1 MIYLDI
7 ETTLAHDKIWCC
19 VLKEGDEFT
28 VFTTREGLQDRIN
41 KATQIAGHNIIGF
54 DAPVLY
60 DVWDIE
66 IPHEKLVDTLIL
78 SRMALPERRSH
89 SLAAWGETL
98 GYEKG
103 DFTDYD
109 AGFSQEMLEYCQRD
123 VEVLEKLY
131 ERLQMHLH
139 QFPANCVAMEYK
151 VASII
156 KKQEQAGFK
165 LDIQLA
171 ITLCAE
177 FKYRMDKMQESF
189 QILFPPIV
197 IERYS
202 EVTGKR
208 LKDNIEVFNPSSR
221 QQIYKRL
228 TELGAK
234 FTKQTEK
241 GNPIVDEGELK
252 KIDLPE
258 AKEILEYLLLNKR
271 YAQVRGWRK
280 WLKLD
285 RKYKDNRVHGRVITC
300 GTVTG
305 RMSHL
310 DPNVA
315 QVPSV
320 KSEFGKECRE
330 CWTVEKGNVLVGA
343 DASGLELR
351 MLAHYM
357 NDENYTKELLDG
369 DIHTANQ
376 KAAKLQTRDQAKTF
390 IYAFLYGAGPA
401 KIGQIVGGDYRH
413 GKKMIDEFL
422 RNTPALAILRQKVAA
437 QAKCGY
443 LRGLDGRRLLVR
455 SEHSALNTLLQSAG
469 AIAMKQ
475 ALVELDRKLTEAGI
489 PCDFVANVHDEWQI
503 EAPEFCANQL
513 GELAVE
519 AIREMS
525 LYFNMNCPLDAEYKI
540 GKTWAETH

>member
-1 MIYLDI
+1 MVYLDI

-41 KATQIAGHNIIGF
+41 QATQIAGHNIIGF

-89 SLAAWGETL
+89 SLASWGETL

-131 ERLQMHLH
+131 ERLQMHLDK
-139 QFPANCVAMEYK
+139 FPANCVAMEYK

-165 LDIQLA
+165 LNERMANGLYHEFTNKMWA
-171 ITLCAE
+171 ITEELQ
-177 FKYRMDKMQESF
+177 K
-189 QILFPPIV
+189 IFPPIV
-197 IERYS
+197 TERYS
-202 EVTGKR
+202 EKTGKR
-208 LKDNIEVFNPSSR
+208 LKDHVEEFNVGSR

-234 FTKQTEK
+234 FTKQTDK
-241 GNPIVDEGELK
+241 GNPIVDETELK

-258 AKEILEYLLLNKR
+258 AKKILEYLLLQKR
-271 YAQVRGWRK
+271 SAQVK
-280 WLKLD
+280 SWLEAVQD
-285 RKYKDNRVHGRVITC
+285 DGRVHGRVITC
-300 GTVTG
+300 GAVTG
-305 RMSHL
+305 RMAHL
-310 DPNVA
+310 SPNMA

>member
-1 MIYLDI
+1 MVYLDI

-41 KATQIAGHNIIGF
+41 QATQIAGHNIIGF

-89 SLAAWGETL
+89 SLASWGETL

-131 ERLQMHLH
+131 ERLQMHLDK
-139 QFPANCVAMEYK
+139 FPANCVAMEYK

-165 LDIQLA
+165 LNERMANGLYHEFTNKMWA
-171 ITLCAE
+171 ITEELQ
-177 FKYRMDKMQESF
+177 K
-189 QILFPPIV
+189 IFPPIV
-197 IERYS
+197 TERYS
-202 EVTGKR
+202 EKTGKR
-208 LKDNIEVFNPSSR
+208 LKDHVEEFNVGSR

-234 FTKQTEK
+234 FTKQTDK
-241 GNPIVDEGELK
+241 GNPIVDEAELK

-258 AKEILEYLLLNKR
+258 AKKILEYLLLQKR
-271 YAQVRGWRK
+271 SAQVK
-280 WLKLD
+280 SWLEAVQD
-285 RKYKDNRVHGRVITC
+285 DGRVHGRVITC
-300 GTVTG
+300 GAVTG
-305 RMSHL
+305 RMAHL
-310 DPNVA
+310 SPNMA

>member
-1 MIYLDI
+1 MVYLDI

-41 KATQIAGHNIIGF
+41 QATQIAGHNIIGF

-131 ERLQMHLH
+131 ERLQMHLDK
-139 QFPANCVAMEYK
+139 FPANCVAMEYK

-165 LDIQLA
+165 LNERMANGLYHEFTNKMWA
-171 ITLCAE
+171 ITEELQ
-177 FKYRMDKMQESF
+177 K
-189 QILFPPIV
+189 IFPPIV
-197 IERYS
+197 TERYS
-202 EVTGKR
+202 EKTGKR
-208 LKDNIEVFNPSSR
+208 LKDHVEEFNVGSR

-234 FTKQTEK
+234 FTKQTDK
-241 GNPIVDEGELK
+241 GNPIVDEAELK

-258 AKEILEYLLLNKR
+258 AKKILEYLLLQKR
-271 YAQVRGWRK
+271 SAQVK
-280 WLKLD
+280 SWLEAVQD
-285 RKYKDNRVHGRVITC
+285 DGRVHGRVITC
-300 GTVTG
+300 GAVTG
-305 RMSHL
+305 RMAHL
-310 DPNVA
+310 SPNMA

>member
-1 MIYLDI
+1 MVYLDI

-41 KATQIAGHNIIGF
+41 QATQIAGHNIIGF

-109 AGFSQEMLEYCQRD
+109 SGFSQEMLEYCQRD

-131 ERLQMHLH
+131 ERLQMHLDK
-139 QFPANCVAMEYK
+139 FPANCVAMEYK

-165 LDIQLA
+165 LNERMANGLYHEFTNKMWA
-171 ITLCAE
+171 ITEELQ
-177 FKYRMDKMQESF
+177 K
-189 QILFPPIV
+189 IFPPIV
-197 IERYS
+197 TERYS
-202 EVTGKR
+202 EKTGKR
-208 LKDNIEVFNPSSR
+208 LKDHVEEFNVGSR

-234 FTKQTEK
+234 FTKQTDK
-241 GNPIVDEGELK
+241 GNPIVDEAELK

-258 AKEILEYLLLNKR
+258 AKKILEYLLLQKR
-271 YAQVRGWRK
+271 SAQVK
-280 WLKLD
+280 SWLEAVQD
-285 RKYKDNRVHGRVITC
+285 DGRVHGRVITC
-300 GTVTG
+300 GAVTG
-305 RMSHL
+305 RMAHL
-310 DPNVA
+310 SPNMA

>member
-7 ETTLAHDKIWCC
+7 ETTMAHDKIWCC

-41 KATQIAGHNIIGF
+41 QATQIAGHNIIGF

-89 SLAAWGETL
+89 SLASWGETL

-131 ERLQMHLH
+131 ERLQMHLDK
-139 QFPANCVAMEYK
+139 FPANCVAMEYK

-165 LDIQLA
+165 LNERMANGLYHEFTNKMWA
-171 ITLCAE
+171 ITEELQ
-177 FKYRMDKMQESF
+177 K
-189 QILFPPIV
+189 IFPPIV
-197 IERYS
+197 TERYS
-202 EVTGKR
+202 EKTGKR
-208 LKDNIEVFNPSSR
+208 LKDHVEEFNVGSR

-234 FTKQTEK
+234 FTKQTDK
-241 GNPIVDEGELK
+241 GNPIVDEAELK

-258 AKEILEYLLLNKR
+258 AKKILEYLLLQKR
-271 YAQVRGWRK
+271 SAQVK
-280 WLKLD
+280 SWLEAVQD
-285 RKYKDNRVHGRVITC
+285 DGRVHGRVITC
-300 GTVTG
+300 GAVTG
-305 RMSHL
+305 RMAHIS
-310 DPNVA
+310 PNMA

-330 CWTVEKGNVLVGA
+330 CWTVEQGNVLVGA

-376 KAAKLQTRDQAKTF
+376 KAANLKTRDEAKTF

-401 KIGQIVGGDYRH
+401 KIGQIAGGSYQH
-413 GKKMIDEFL
+413 GKNMINEFL
-422 RNTPALAILRQKVAA
+422 RNTPALATLRDKVAK
-437 QAKCGY
+437 QAESGY

-455 SEHSALNTLLQSAG
+455 SEHAALNTLLQSAG

-475 ALVELDRKLTEAGI
+475 ALVELNRKLTDAGI
-489 PCDFVANVHDEWQI
+489 PFDFVANVHDEWQI
-503 EAPEFCANQL
+503 ETPEFCAEQV

-540 GKTWAETH
+540 GTTWAETH

>member
-7 ETTLAHDKIWCC
+7 ETTMAHDKIWCC

-41 KATQIAGHNIIGF
+41 QATQIAGHNIIGF

-131 ERLQMHLH
+131 ERLQIHLDK
-139 QFPANCVAMEYK
+139 FPANCVAMEYK

-165 LDIQLA
+165 LNERMANGLYHEFTNKMWA
-171 ITLCAE
+171 ITEELQ
-177 FKYRMDKMQESF
+177 K
-189 QILFPPIV
+189 IFPPIV
-197 IERYS
+197 TERYS
-202 EVTGKR
+202 EKTGKR
-208 LKDNIEVFNPSSR
+208 LKDHVEEFNVGSR

-234 FTKQTEK
+234 FTKQTDK
-241 GNPIVDEGELK
+241 GNPIVDEAELK

-258 AKEILEYLLLNKR
+258 AKKILEYLLLQKR
-271 YAQVRGWRK
+271 SAQVK
-280 WLKLD
+280 SWLEAVQD
-285 RKYKDNRVHGRVITC
+285 DGRVHGRVITC
-300 GTVTG
+300 GAVTG
-305 RMSHL
+305 RMAHIS
-310 DPNVA
+310 PNMA

-330 CWTVEKGNVLVGA
+330 CWTVEQGNVLVGA

-376 KAAKLQTRDQAKTF
+376 KAANLKTRDEAKTF

-401 KIGQIVGGDYRH
+401 KIGQIAGGSYQH
-413 GKKMIDEFL
+413 GKNMINEFL
-422 RNTPALAILRQKVAA
+422 RNTPALATLRDKVGK
-437 QAKCGY
+437 QAESGY

-455 SEHSALNTLLQSAG
+455 SEHAALNTLLQSAG

-475 ALVELDRKLTEAGI
+475 ALVELDRKLTDAGI
-489 PCDFVANVHDEWQI
+489 PFDFVANVHDEWQI
-503 EAPEFCANQL
+503 ETPEFCAEQV

-540 GKTWAETH
+540 GTTWAETH

>member
-1 MIYLDI
+1 MVYLDI

-41 KATQIAGHNIIGF
+41 QATQIAGHNIIGF

-89 SLAAWGETL
+89 SLASWGETL

-131 ERLQMHLH
+131 ERLQMHLDK
-139 QFPANCVAMEYK
+139 FPANCVAMEYK

-165 LDIQLA
+165 LNERMANGLYHEFTNKMWA
-171 ITLCAE
+171 ITEELQ
-177 FKYRMDKMQESF
+177 K
-189 QILFPPIV
+189 IFPPIV
-197 IERYS
+197 TERYS
-202 EVTGKR
+202 EKTGKR
-208 LKDNIEVFNPSSR
+208 LKDHVEEFNVGSR

-234 FTKQTEK
+234 FTKQTDK
-241 GNPIVDEGELK
+241 GNPIVDEAELK

-258 AKEILEYLLLNKR
+258 AKKILEYLLLQKR
-271 YAQVRGWRK
+271 SAQVK
-280 WLKLD
+280 SWLEAVQD
-285 RKYKDNRVHGRVITC
+285 DGRVHGRVITC
-300 GTVTG
+300 GAVTG
-305 RMSHL
+305 RMAHIS
-310 DPNVA
+310 PNMA

>member
-1 MIYLDI
+1 MLYLDI
-7 ETTLAHDKIWCC
+7 ETNMAHTKIWCC
-19 VLKEGDEFT
+19 VLKEDDKFT

-41 KATQIAGHNIIGF
+41 QASQIAGHNIIGF

-66 IPHEKLVDTLIL
+66 IPHEKLVDTLII
-78 SRMALPERRSH
+78 SRMALPERKSH

-103 DFTDYD
+103 DFKDYD
-109 AGFSQEMLEYCQRD
+109 SGFSQEMLEYCQRD

-131 ERLQMHLH
+131 ARLQMHLDK
-139 QFPANCVAMEYK
+139 FPANCVAMEHK

-165 LDIQLA
+165 LNERLAVSLYHEFTNKMWA
-171 ITLCAE
+171 ITEELQ
-177 FKYRMDKMQESF
+177 K
-189 QILFPPIV
+189 IFPPIV
-197 IERYS
+197 TERYS
-202 EVTGKR
+202 EKTGKR
-208 LKDNIEVFNPSSR
+208 LKDHVEEFNVGSR

-234 FTKQTEK
+234 FSKETEK
-241 GNPIVDEGELK
+241 GNPIVDEAELK
-252 KIDLPE
+252 KVDLPE
-258 AKEILEYLLLNKR
+258 AKKILEYLLLQKR
-271 YAQVRGWRK
+271 SAQVKSWVEAVQDDG
-280 WLKLD
+280 
-285 RKYKDNRVHGRVITC
+285 RVHGRVITC

-310 DPNVA
+310 SPNMA
-315 QVPSV
+315 QVPSA

-330 CWTVEKGNVLVGA
+330 CWTVEQGNVLVGA

-357 NDENYTKELLDG
+357 NDDNYTRELLDG

-376 KAAKLQTRDQAKTF
+376 KAANLSTRDEAKTF
-390 IYAFLYGAGPA
+390 IYAFLYGAGPV
-401 KIGQIVGGDYRH
+401 KIGQIVGGSYRV
-413 GKKMIDEFL
+413 GQDMIKRFL
-422 RNTPALAILRQKVAA
+422 SNTPALADLRDKVAK
-437 QAKCGY
+437 QASSGY
-443 LRGLDGRRLLVR
+443 LRGLDGRRLVVR
-455 SEHSALNTLLQSAG
+455 SEHAALNTLLQSAG
-469 AIAMKQ
+469 AIVMKQ
-475 ALVELDRKLTEAGI
+475 ALVELDRKLVEAGI
-489 PCDFVANVHDEWQI
+489 PFDFVANVHDEWQI
-503 EAPEFCANQL
+503 ETPEFCAEQV

-519 AIREMS
+519 AIRDMS
-525 LYFNMNCPLDAEYKI
+525 LYFNMNCPLDGQYKV

>member
-1 MIYLDI
+1 MVYLDI

-41 KATQIAGHNIIGF
+41 QATQIAGHNIIGF

-165 LDIQLA
+165 LNERMANGLYHEFTNKMWA
-171 ITLCAE
+171 ITEELQ
-177 FKYRMDKMQESF
+177 K
-189 QILFPPIV
+189 IFPPIV
-197 IERYS
+197 TERYS
-202 EVTGKR
+202 EKTGKR
-208 LKDNIEVFNPSSR
+208 LKDHVEEFNVGSR

-234 FTKQTEK
+234 FTKQTDK
-241 GNPIVDEGELK
+241 GNPIVDEAELK

-258 AKEILEYLLLNKR
+258 AKKILEYLLLQKR
-271 YAQVRGWRK
+271 SAQVK
-280 WLKLD
+280 SWLEAVQD
-285 RKYKDNRVHGRVITC
+285 DGRVHGRVITC
-300 GTVTG
+300 GAVTG
-305 RMSHL
+305 RMAHL
-310 DPNVA
+310 SPNMA

>member
-1 MIYLDI
+1 MLYLDI
-7 ETTLAHDKIWCC
+7 ETNMAHTKIWCC
-19 VLKEGDEFT
+19 VLKEDDKFT

-41 KATQIAGHNIIGF
+41 QASHIAGHNIIGF

-66 IPHEKLVDTLIL
+66 IPHEKLVDTLLL
-78 SRMALPERRSH
+78 SRMALPERKSH

-103 DFTDYD
+103 DFKDYD
-109 AGFSQEMLEYCQRD
+109 SGFSQEMLEYCQRD

-131 ERLQMHLH
+131 ERLQMHLDK
-139 QFPANCVAMEYK
+139 FPANCIAMEHK

-156 KKQEQAGFK
+156 KKQEQTGFK
-165 LDIQLA
+165 LDIQAA
-171 ITLCAE
+171 IIFCAE
-177 FKYRMDKMQESF
+177 LKYRMDKMQEKF
-189 QILFPPIV
+189 QSLFPPIV
-197 IERYS
+197 HERYS
-202 EVTGKR
+202 EKTGKR
-208 LKDNIEVFNPSSR
+208 LNDKIEVFNPSSR
-221 QQIYKRL
+221 QHIHKRL

-241 GNPIVDEGELK
+241 GNPIVDEAELK

-258 AKEILEYLLLNKR
+258 AKEILQYLLLNKR

-280 WLKLD
+280 WIKLD
-285 RKYKDNRVHGRVITC
+285 RKHRDGRVHGRVITC

-310 DPNVA
+310 DPNMA
-315 QVPSV
+315 QVPSA

-330 CWTVEKGNVLVGA
+330 CWTVEQGNVLVGA

-357 NDENYTKELLDG
+357 NDDNYTRELLDG

-376 KAAKLQTRDQAKTF
+376 KAANLSTRDEAKTF
-390 IYAFLYGAGPA
+390 IYAFLYGAGPV
-401 KIGQIVGGDYRH
+401 KIGQIVGGSYRV
-413 GKKMIDEFL
+413 GQDMIKRFL
-422 RNTPALAILRQKVAA
+422 SNTPALADLRDKVAK
-437 QAKCGY
+437 QASSGY
-443 LRGLDGRRLLVR
+443 LRGLDGRRLVVR
-455 SEHSALNTLLQSAG
+455 SEHAALNTLLQSAG
-469 AIAMKQ
+469 AIVMKQ
-475 ALVELDRKLTEAGI
+475 ALVELDRKLVEAGI
-489 PCDFVANVHDEWQI
+489 PFDFVANVHDEWQI
-503 EAPEFCANQL
+503 ETPEFCAEQV
-513 GELAVE
+513 GEFAVE
-519 AIREMS
+519 AIRDMS
-525 LYFNMNCPLDAEYKI
+525 LYFNMNCPLDGQYKI

>member
-7 ETTLAHDKIWCC
+7 ETTMAHDKIWCC

-41 KATQIAGHNIIGF
+41 QATQIAGHNIIGF

-131 ERLQMHLH
+131 ERLQIHLDK
-139 QFPANCVAMEYK
+139 FPANCVAMEYK

-165 LDIQLA
+165 LNERMANGLYHEFTNKMWA
-171 ITLCAE
+171 ITEELQ
-177 FKYRMDKMQESF
+177 K
-189 QILFPPIV
+189 IFPPIV
-197 IERYS
+197 TERYS
-202 EVTGKR
+202 EKTGKR
-208 LKDNIEVFNPSSR
+208 LKDHVEEFNVGSR

-234 FTKQTEK
+234 FTKQTDK
-241 GNPIVDEGELK
+241 GNPIVDEAELK

-258 AKEILEYLLLNKR
+258 AKKILEYLLLQKR
-271 YAQVRGWRK
+271 SAQVK
-280 WLKLD
+280 SWLEAVQD
-285 RKYKDNRVHGRVITC
+285 DGRVHGRVITC
-300 GTVTG
+300 GAVTG
-305 RMSHL
+305 RMAHIS
-310 DPNVA
+310 PNMA

-330 CWTVEKGNVLVGA
+330 CWTVEQGNVLVGA

-376 KAAKLQTRDQAKTF
+376 KAANLKTRDEAKTF

-401 KIGQIVGGDYRH
+401 KIGQIAGGSYQH
-413 GKKMIDEFL
+413 GKKMINEFL
-422 RNTPALAILRQKVAA
+422 RNTPALATLRDKVGK
-437 QAKCGY
+437 QAESGY

-455 SEHSALNTLLQSAG
+455 SEHAALNTLLQSAG

-475 ALVELDRKLTEAGI
+475 ALVELDRKLTDAGI
-489 PCDFVANVHDEWQI
+489 PFDFVANVHDEWQI
-503 EAPEFCANQL
+503 ETPEFCAEQV

-540 GKTWAETH
+540 GTTWAETH

>member
-1 MIYLDI
+1 MVYLDI

-41 KATQIAGHNIIGF
+41 QATQIAGHNIIGF

-89 SLAAWGETL
+89 SLASWGETL

-131 ERLQMHLH
+131 ERLQMHLDK
-139 QFPANCVAMEYK
+139 FPANCVAMEYK

-165 LDIQLA
+165 LNERMANGLYHEFTNKMWA
-171 ITLCAE
+171 ITEELQ
-177 FKYRMDKMQESF
+177 K
-189 QILFPPIV
+189 IFPPIV
-197 IERYS
+197 TERYS
-202 EVTGKR
+202 EKTGKR
-208 LKDNIEVFNPSSR
+208 LKDHVEEFNVGSR

-234 FTKQTEK
+234 FTKQTDK
-241 GNPIVDEGELK
+241 GNPIVDEAELK

-258 AKEILEYLLLNKR
+258 AKKILEYLLLQKR
-271 YAQVRGWRK
+271 SAQVK
-280 WLKLD
+280 SWLEAVQD
-285 RKYKDNRVHGRVITC
+285 DGRVHGRVITC
-300 GTVTG
+300 GAVTG
-305 RMSHL
+305 RMAHIS
-310 DPNVA
+310 PNMA
-315 QVPSV
+315 QVPSF

>member
-41 KATQIAGHNIIGF
+41 QATQIAGHNIIGF

-165 LDIQLA
+165 LNERMANGLYHEFTNKMWA
-171 ITLCAE
+171 ITEELQ
-177 FKYRMDKMQESF
+177 K
-189 QILFPPIV
+189 IFPPIV
-197 IERYS
+197 TERYS
-202 EVTGKR
+202 EKTGKR
-208 LKDNIEVFNPSSR
+208 LKDHVEEFNVGSR

-234 FTKQTEK
+234 FTKQTDK
-241 GNPIVDEGELK
+241 GNPIVDEAELK

-258 AKEILEYLLLNKR
+258 AKKILEYLLLQKR
-271 YAQVRGWRK
+271 SAQVK
-280 WLKLD
+280 SWLEAVQD
-285 RKYKDNRVHGRVITC
+285 DGRVHGRVITC
-300 GTVTG
+300 GAVTG
-305 RMSHL
+305 RMAHL
-310 DPNVA
+310 SPNMA